1 MIRWMVDTAVGAITR
16 RTSVPEHLE
25 TVTVRGDETGP
36 EGAADAVWERVEALY
51 RTGMHPG
58 IQMCVRHRGEV
69 VIDRAIGHARGVSP
83 DRPFDPDRAVAM
95 GLDTPVNLFSASKA
109 VTGMLM
115 HKLEEQGVLSIDDRV
130 ADHVPDFARHGKG
143 EITLRQVLSHQAG
156 IPTMPRESFDLDMLT
171 DPDRAEAVLCELRPS
186 VPIGGPPAYHA
197 VVGGFVMEMVAR
209 HAAGRSLREIL
220 DDEVR
225 RPLGLSRFS
234 FGVDPADVD
243 LVAENVETGL
253 AFLLPLEV
261 FFHRALGAP
270 WGRLLRMSNDPRFLT
285 AVVPSGNAIVTAR
298 DAAAFYQCLL
308 NGGEADGTR
317 VFATKTIARALAP
330 EDVGTPFDRM
340 LGLPMRYSSAF
351 MLGNEG
357 LSLYGWDHPRAFGH
371 LGMSN
376 MLTWADPDRDLVVA
390 LLTTGKPML
399 GTHLR
404 AFPQLIGTI
413 HDTFPAG

>member
-1 MIRWMVDTAVGAITR
+1 MLRWMVDTTVGALTR
-16 RTSVPEHLE
+16 RTPVPDDLAA
-25 TVTVRGDETGP
+25 VTVRGVESGRTDE
-36 EGAADAVWERVEALY
+36 ADAVWEGVEALY

-58 IQMCVRHRGEV
+58 IQVCIRHRGEV
-69 VIDRAIGHARGVSP
+69 VVDRAIGHARGVGP
-83 DRPFDPDRAVAM
+83 DRPPGADGAVPM
-95 GLDTPVNLFSASKA
+95 TLETPVNLFSASKA

-130 ADHVPDFARHGKG
+130 ADHVPDFARHDKG

-156 IPTMPRESFDLDMLT
+156 IPIMPRESFDLDLLD
-171 DPDRAEAVLCELRPS
+171 DPERAEAVLCDLRPS
-186 VPIGGPPAYHA
+186 APIGGAPAYHA
-197 VVGGFVMEMVAR
+197 VVGGFIMEMVAR
-209 HAAGRSLREIL
+209 HADGRSLRDVLEE
-220 DDEVR
+220 EVR
-225 RPLGLSRFS
+225 RPLGLGRFS

-243 LVAENVETGL
+243 LVADNVETGL
-253 AFLLPLEV
+253 AFVLPLEV
-261 FFHRALGAP
+261 LFHRALGAP
-270 WGRLLRMSNDPRFLT
+270 WGRMLRMSNDPRFLT
-285 AVVPSGNAIVTAR
+285 AVVPSGNTIVTAR

-308 NGGEADGTR
+308 NGGELDGVR
-317 VFATKTIARALAP
+317 VFEEATIDRARMAQ
-330 EDVGTPFDRM
+330 DVGTPFDRM
-340 LGLPMRYSSAF
+340 LGLPMRYSPGF

-399 GTHLR
+399 GTHFR

-413 HDTFPAG
+413 HDTFPAA